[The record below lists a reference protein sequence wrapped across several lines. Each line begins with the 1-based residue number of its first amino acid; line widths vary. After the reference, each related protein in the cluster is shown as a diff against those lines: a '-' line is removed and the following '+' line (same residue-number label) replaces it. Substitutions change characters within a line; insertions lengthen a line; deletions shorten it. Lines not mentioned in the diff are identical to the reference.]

1 MTSPNVRQKTVIAV
15 WGAAGNMGTRAVRR
29 LREVK
34 DYHILCVEPVAARE
48 QILKDRGDMPTAPQD
63 ALREADVILLAVADK
78 YIQTVAQSLVP
89 AMRSGSVLMM
99 LDPAAAYA
107 GVLPHRSDIAIFV
120 THPTHPPVFNDE
132 IGEARYDYFGSGL
145 AKQSIVSA
153 LVQGDE
159 SAYTLG
165 EQISR
170 SYFSP
175 ILRSHRVTLEQLA
188 ILEPAMS
195 ETCGATF
202 IVALK
207 KAMDE
212 AVRRG
217 VPFDAARDFMLGH
230 INVQL
235 AIVFEQIDWKMSEGA
250 YRVIEKAMTRIFQ
263 PDWLN
268 VFDPKEVMD
277 SVRDICQ
284 AKSG

>member
-1 MTSPNVRQKTVIAV
+1 MTNQNVRNKTVIAV
-15 WGAAGNMGTRAVRR
+15 WGAAGNMGTRAVNR
-29 LREVK
+29 LRETGEYEV
-34 DYHILCVEPVAARE
+34 LCVEPLSSRE
-48 QILKDRGDMPTAPQD
+48 QILKNRGDTPIPPEIAAKQS
-63 ALREADVILLAVADK
+63 EVVLLAIADK
-78 YIQTVAQSLVP
+78 HIKSVAQSLVP
-89 AMRSGSVLMM
+89 TMRSRSILMM

-107 GVLPHRSDIAIFV
+107 GVLPRRDDISVFV

-132 IGEARYDYFGSGL
+132 IGEARRDYFGSGL

-159 SAYTLG
+159 SAYALG
-165 EQISR
+165 ERISQA
-170 SYFSP
+170 YFSP

-188 ILEPAMS
+188 TLEPAMS

-217 VPFDAARDFMLGH
+217 VPVEAARDFMLGH
-230 INVQL
+230 INIQL

-250 YRVIEKAMTRIFQ
+250 YRVIEKAMKRVFKS
-263 PDWLN
+263 DWMN
-268 VFDPKEVMD
+268 VFDPQEIRD
-277 SVRDICQ
+277 SVRDICEV
-284 AKSG
+284 K